1 MLQCVLYIFLGG
13 TLFISNGC
21 IPYQG
26 SIGIDRVEYVDSYA
40 PSHHSYKRATRF
52 PMGYTMHRSKMPM
65 RYHADDYSWYYN
77 QGIWY
82 KRPYGIGTYYPRKRG
97 IYRNP
102 RTRHRAYRPVLPK
115 KSFVKSK
122 FKKKSKKK
130 HKKRRRW

>member
-13 TLFISNGC
+13 ALFISNGC

-40 PSHHSYKRATRF
+40 PYNHSYKRTTRF

-65 RYHADDYSWYYN
+65 RYHADDYDWYYN

-82 KRPYGIGTYYPRKRG
+82 KRHRGISTYYRRTPRV
-97 IYRNP
+97 YRNARP
-102 RTRHRAYRPVLPK
+102 RHRVYKTVLPK
-115 KSFVKSK
+115 KSFVKPK
-122 FKKKSKKK
+122 FKKKYKKK
-130 HKKRRRW
+130 HKKRRR